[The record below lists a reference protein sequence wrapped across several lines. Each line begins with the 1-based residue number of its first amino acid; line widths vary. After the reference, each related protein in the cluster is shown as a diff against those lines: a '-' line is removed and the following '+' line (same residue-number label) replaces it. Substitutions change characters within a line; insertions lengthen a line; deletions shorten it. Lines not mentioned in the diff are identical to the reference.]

1 MRHRHHVTIQNR
13 TNFETNRLRGGY
25 TSYTITGNTK
35 LEDELTPKG
44 GGNVTVGVPG
54 VTWLRVLACGLV
66 GGVERQNSNIC
77 TNRTFCKYPLLSL
90 ALYR

>member
-1 MRHRHHVTIQNR
+1 VVS
-13 TNFETNRLRGGY
+13 LR
-25 TSYTITGNTK
+25 IK
-35 LEDELTPKG
+35 D
-44 GGNVTVGVPG
+44 VTVGVPG

-77 TNRTFCKYPLLSL
+77 TNRTFYKYPLLSL

>member
-1 MRHRHHVTIQNR
+1 LYDYGKY
-13 TNFETNRLRGGY
+13 EARGRAY
-25 TSYTITGNTK
+25 S
-35 LEDELTPKG
+35 EG
-44 GGNVTVGVPG
+44 GGNVTVGVPS